1 MLKRGFNATLQEFIQ
16 AAEFI
21 LSGGNENVILCE
33 RGIRTFETKT
43 RFALDFCSIAWIK
56 EHINLPIIVDPSHAL
71 GERYGIINLSKAA
84 IAIGVDGLLIEVHPS
99 PDKALSDANQQ
110 IDFKMAKELIK
121 SIQPLIK
128 MNNKRLV

>member
-1 MLKRGFNATLQEFIQ
+1 M
-16 AAEFI
+16 
-21 LSGGNENVILCE
+21 
-33 RGIRTFETKT
+33 
-43 RFALDFCSIAWIK
+43 
-56 EHINLPIIVDPSHAL
+56 
-71 GERYGIINLSKAA
+71 SKAA
-84 IAIGVDGLLIEVHPS
+84 IAIGADGLLIEVHPS